1 VREESKPA
9 LQVIGQNG
17 SKPLTTAQAIPTNL
31 AVKCPECRELLV
43 GKDWEKNLK
52 VCQRC
57 GHHFKLTAVER
68 IELLLDQD
76 SFRDFATDVQTA
88 DPLRFVNR
96 DISYP
101 KKIELERAKT
111 GLDEAVRVG
120 RGTIEGMPVV
130 FGVMDSQF
138 LGSSMGSVVG
148 ERLARAIETA
158 ERERT
163 PLVVVS
169 AGGGARMHEGVFSLM
184 QMAKTSAALARLA
197 EAGVPFISILTDPTT
212 GGTLASFASLGDVIL
227 AEPKA
232 FIGFAGPRV
241 IEQAIHAKLP
251 ADTNSAEFVLAHGM
265 IDDVVHRRALR
276 TAVVRLV
283 RLFAGAHRWTSQRA
297 D

>member
-9 LQVIGQNG
+9 LAVVGQNG
-17 SKPLTTAQAIPTNL
+17 SKPSTIAQPIPNNL
-31 AVKCPECRELLV
+31 AVKCPKCRELLV

-57 GHHFKLTAVER
+57 GHHFKLSAQER
-68 IELLLDQD
+68 IELLLDHE
-76 SFRDFATDVQTA
+76 SFREFATDVRTA
-88 DPLRFVNR
+88 DPLSFVNR
-96 DISYP
+96 EESYP
-101 KKIELERAKT
+101 KKIEAERIKS
-111 GLDEAVRVG
+111 GLDEAARVG
-120 RGTIEGMPVV
+120 RGTIDDMPVI
-130 FGVMDSQF
+130 FGVLNFQF
-138 LGSSMGSVVG
+138 MGGSMGSVVG
-148 ERLARAIETA
+148 ERVTQAIETA

-163 PLVVVS
+163 PLVLVIAS
-169 AGGGARMHEGVFSLM
+169 GGARMQEGPFALM

-197 EAGVPFISILTDPTT
+197 EAGVPYISILTDPTT

-227 AEPKA
+227 AEPGA

-276 TAVVRLV
+276 TAVARLL
-283 RLFAGAHRWTSQRA
+283 RLFGGARRWMA

>member
-1 VREESKPA
+1 MKEESRPA
-9 LQVIGQNG
+9 LAVVGQNG
-17 SKPLTTAQAIPTNL
+17 SKPSTGAQTIPNNL
-31 AVKCPECRELLV
+31 AVKCPKCRELLV

-57 GHHFKLTAVER
+57 GHHFKLTARER
-68 IELLLDQD
+68 IELLLDHD
-76 SFRDFATDVQTA
+76 SFHEVAGEVRTA
-88 DPLRFVNR
+88 DPLGFVNR
-96 DISYP
+96 ELPYP
-101 KKIELERAKT
+101 KKVEAERAKT
-111 GLDEAVRVG
+111 GLDEAALVG

-130 FGVMDSQF
+130 FGVLDFQF
-138 LGSSMGSVVG
+138 LGASMGSVVG
-148 ERLARAIETA
+148 ERVTRAIETA

-163 PLVVVS
+163 PLVLVS
-169 AGGGARMHEGVFSLM
+169 ASGGARMHEGVFALM

-227 AEPKA
+227 AEPGA

-251 ADTNSAEFVLAHGM
+251 PDTNSAEFVLAHGM

-276 TAVVRLV
+276 TAVARLL
-283 RLFAGAHRWTSQRA
+283 RLFNGARRWTIAQA

>member
-9 LQVIGQNG
+9 LAVIGQNG
-17 SKPLTTAQAIPTNL
+17 SKPSTLAQPIPSNL
-31 AVKCPECRELLV
+31 AVKCPKCRELLV

-57 GHHFKLTAVER
+57 GHHFKLSAEER
-68 IELLLDQD
+68 INLLLDPD
-76 SFRDFATDVQTA
+76 SFHEFAHDVRTG

-96 DISYP
+96 DVSYP
-101 KKIELERAKT
+101 NKIEAERGKT
-111 GLDEAVRVG
+111 GLDEAARVG
-120 RGTIEGMPVV
+120 RGSIEGMAVV
-130 FGVMDSQF
+130 FGVLDFQF
-138 LGSSMGSVVG
+138 LGASMGSVVG
-148 ERLARAIETA
+148 ERITQAIETA
-158 ERERT
+158 EREHT
-163 PLVVVS
+163 PLVIVS
-169 AGGGARMHEGVFSLM
+169 ASGGARMHEGVFALM
-184 QMAKTSAALARLA
+184 QMAKTSAALARLG
-197 EAGVPFISILTDPTT
+197 EAGVPFVSILTDPTT

-227 AEPKA
+227 AEPGA

-276 TAVVRLV
+276 TAIARLL
-283 RLFAGAHRWTSQRA
+283 RLFSGATRWTA